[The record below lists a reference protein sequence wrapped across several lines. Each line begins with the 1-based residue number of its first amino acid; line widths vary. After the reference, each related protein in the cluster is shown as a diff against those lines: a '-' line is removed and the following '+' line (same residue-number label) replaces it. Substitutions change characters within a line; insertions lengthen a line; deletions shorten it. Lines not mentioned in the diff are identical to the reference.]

1 MTHRMMP
8 ILFINL
14 GGEMMY
20 IVNQRLIAQEVPP
33 DRSLKVLNDI
43 AGTMFNRKFIEE
55 IFINHQ
61 SLYNKEILRTMFE
74 KLVHASIMRL
84 NENSME
90 KLYDLMIMAVK
101 FQILSCRHPKEI
113 LGVTLNHLDAIRTFV
128 SEDDVISNLQLT
140 HQLLIKNNAELSIAQ
155 FQSIRYSI
163 LNFLGGDKIRVSVFL
178 NEGLQKLDGSL
189 LFEPSYL
196 IPQEIVPAGEITFF
210 DEDENTK
217 KTTKFFPG
225 MEYEFVDSKCFLE
238 WNAIGKRGTALGTNL
253 YYSDN
258 LGRKDETESLHNY
271 NPMNSRSQSHP
282 PKCDRKF
289 VKDELNLLAKL
300 LCRNQ
305 DDSKNTGDTEDRS
318 TFKLNL
324 FNNLDTSTDGKRNE
338 KCTFLEDFTYSR
350 DQSESREEI
359 EKVMKEMMPMSIT
372 EEDED
377 ILSLLDKA
385 T

>member
-1 MTHRMMP
+1 
-8 ILFINL
+8 
-14 GGEMMY
+14 MMY

-90 KLYDLMIMAVK
+90 KLYDLMIMA
-101 FQILSCRHPKEI
+101 
-113 LGVTLNHLDAIRTFV
+113 
-128 SEDDVISNLQLT
+128 
-140 HQLLIKNNAELSIAQ
+140 NNAELSIAQ

-196 IPQEIVPAGEITFF
+196 IPQAGEITFF

-225 MEYEFVDSKCFLE
+225 MEYE
-238 WNAIGKRGTALGTNL
+238 GTALGTNL

-300 LCRNQ
+300 LY
-305 DDSKNTGDTEDRS
+305 
-318 TFKLNL
+318 
-324 FNNLDTSTDGKRNE
+324 TSTDGKRNE